1 MTDGHDTAARPTA
14 GDAGAVGGGT
24 SATPG
29 GAAADRGA
37 TSAAARYKETIGLA
51 RTAAEQLR
59 AWEQARE
66 QQLYAEIQTAEENV
80 TAAAEAEEAMADRAR
95 RWWSMA
101 RDNVARLSW
110 LDVGADPEPV
120 TTARGEQA
128 SRYADDIRPAYHE
141 LTQAVLKL
149 GWRAR

>member
-1 MTDGHDTAARPTA
+1 MTDSQQFPDPYTGSTDT
-14 GDAGAVGGGT
+14 GT
-24 SATPG
+24 THTGSRDTG
-29 GAAADRGA
+29 STDTGA
-37 TSAAARYKETIGLA
+37 TSAAARYKEIIGLA

-59 AWEQARE
+59 AWEHERE
-66 QQLYAEIQTAEENV
+66 RQLYGEIQAAEENV
-80 TAAAEAEEAMADRAR
+80 TAAAEAEEAMAERGR

-101 RDNVARLSW
+101 RDNIARLSW

-120 TTARGEQA
+120 PTARGEQA

>member
-1 MTDGHDTAARPTA
+1 MTDGHDADTAAGA
-14 GDAGAVGGGT
+14 AAGAGAMARDVGGG
-24 SATPG
+24 G
-29 GAAADRGA
+29 
-37 TSAAARYKETIGLA
+37 TSAAARYKEIIGLA
-51 RTAAEQLR
+51 RTAAEELR
-59 AWEQARE
+59 AWEQARDR
-66 QQLYAEIQTAEENV
+66 QLYGEIQAAEDNV
-80 TAAAEAEEAMADRAR
+80 AAAAEAEEAMADRAR

-120 TTARGEQA
+120 PNARGEQA

-149 GWRAR
+149 SWRAR

>member
-1 MTDGHDTAARPTA
+1 MTEQPPETRVD
-14 GDAGAVGGGT
+14 
-24 SATPG
+24 
-29 GAAADRGA
+29 
-37 TSAAARYKETIGLA
+37 AAARYKEIIGLA
-51 RTAAEQLR
+51 RKAAEDLR

-66 QQLYAEIQTAEENV
+66 QQLHGEIAAAEQNV
-80 TAAAEAEEAMADRAR
+80 HAAAEAEQAMAERAR

-110 LDVGADPEPV
+110 LDVGEEPTPV
-120 TTARGEQA
+120 ASARGDQA

-149 GWRAR
+149 GWRARK

>member
-1 MTDGHDTAARPTA
+1 MTEQPPETRVD
-14 GDAGAVGGGT
+14 
-24 SATPG
+24 
-29 GAAADRGA
+29 
-37 TSAAARYKETIGLA
+37 AAARYKEIIGLA
-51 RTAAEQLR
+51 RKAAEDLR

-66 QQLYAEIQTAEENV
+66 QQLHGEIAAAEQNV
-80 TAAAEAEEAMADRAR
+80 HAAAEAEKAMAERAR

-110 LDVGADPEPV
+110 LDVGEEPTPV
-120 TTARGEQA
+120 ASARGDQA

-149 GWRAR
+149 GWRARK